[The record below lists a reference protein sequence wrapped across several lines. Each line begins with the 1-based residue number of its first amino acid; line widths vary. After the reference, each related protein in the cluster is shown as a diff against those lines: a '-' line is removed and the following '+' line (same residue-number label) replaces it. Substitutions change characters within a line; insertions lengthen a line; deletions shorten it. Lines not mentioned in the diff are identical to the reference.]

1 MTRPALVV
9 QHDHDEVAGPLRAA
23 LESVGVPSDVW
34 VMLDG
39 VPVPDDAAAFSAVVM
54 MGGLQAAYSDLR
66 FPTRRAELELIEHTV
81 DAGIPILGLCLGAQL
96 MAHAL
101 GGEAMKGHGPEV
113 GWVPVRLLSS
123 AHDDPLLSGLPDEFA
138 ALQWHGDTY
147 RPPPGAVLL
156 AESDAYPNQGFRLG
170 DRAWG
175 LQFHL
180 EAVETIAQTWADSDP
195 VSAGFA
201 PGGAD
206 GLRFANRVSYPGSA
220 ERRDAVF
227 ARFAA
232 LVAANEAQS
241 VP

>member
-23 LESVGVPSDVW
+23 LTAVGVESQVW
-34 VMLDG
+34 VM
-39 VPVPDDAAAFSAVVM
+39 PDREPLPADAAAFSAVVV
-54 MGGLQAAYSDLR
+54 MGGLQAAYSDVR
-66 FPTRRAELELIEHTV
+66 FPTRRAELELIEHAV
-81 DAGIPILGLCLGAQL
+81 DAVVPLLGLCLGAQL

-113 GWVPVRLLSS
+113 GWLPVRLLDG
-123 AHDDPLLSGLPDEFA
+123 AADDPLLQGLPREFTT
-138 ALQWHGDTY
+138 LQWHADTY

-156 AESDAYPNQGFRLG
+156 AESDVYPNQGFRLG
-170 DRAWG
+170 TRAWG

-180 EAVETIAQTWADSDP
+180 EAVETIAPTWADSDP
-195 VSAGFA
+195 VSVGYA

-206 GLRFANRVSYPGSA
+206 GLRFANRVQYPGSA
-220 ERRDAVF
+220 ARRDEVF

-232 LVAANEAQS
+232 LVAAAEAGS
-241 VP
+241 IR

>member
-23 LESVGVPSDVW
+23 LTAAGIESRVW

-39 VPVPDDAAAFSAVVM
+39 EPLPGDAAAFSAVVV

-66 FPTRRAELELIEHTV
+66 FPTRQAELELMEQAV
-81 DAGIPILGLCLGAQL
+81 DAAVPLLGLCLGAQL

-101 GGEAMKGHGPEV
+101 GGEALKGHGPEV
-113 GWVPVRLLSS
+113 GWVPVRLLDA
-123 AHDDPLLSGLPDEFA
+123 AHEDPLLAGLPDEFA

-170 DRAWG
+170 TWAWG

-180 EAVETIAQTWADSDP
+180 EAVETIARTWADSDP
-195 VSAGFA
+195 VSVGFA
-201 PGGAD
+201 PGGAE

-220 ERRDAVF
+220 VRRDQVF

-232 LVAANEAQS
+232 LVAAS
-241 VP
+241 S